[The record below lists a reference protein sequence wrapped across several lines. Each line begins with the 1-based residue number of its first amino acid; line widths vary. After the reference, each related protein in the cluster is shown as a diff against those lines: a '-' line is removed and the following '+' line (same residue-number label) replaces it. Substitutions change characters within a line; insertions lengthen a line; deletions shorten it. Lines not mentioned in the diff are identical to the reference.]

1 MIDRFISYK
10 EPKPFILD
18 GKEIGIIFRTRV
30 LMTDGRYLVIS
41 DAQHGEGLRKI
52 DETLV
57 FPCDEEGSVTEWIEI
72 AGGRGVRTNEVV
84 KILNSDQYC

>member
-1 MIDRFISYK
+1 MIEKFISYK
-10 EPKPFILD
+10 EPKPFISD

-41 DAQHGEGLRKI
+41 DAQHSEGLRKI

-57 FPCDEEGSVTEWIEI
+57 FPCDEEGNVTEWIEI
-72 AGGRGVRTNEVV
+72 AGGREVRTDEVI